1 MTHISDMDATQN
13 VHADAAT
20 GNAVTGMFYDTHH
33 RDMNAP
39 QYVHT
44 HDKIF
49 TLKSSKKVRTINI
62 LNMM

>member
-1 MTHISDMDATQN
+1 LIQVTCVTECFMTHISDMDATQN

-44 HDKIF
+44 HEF
-49 TLKSSKKVRTINI
+49 SSYFYR
-62 LNMM
+62 